1 MTESAG
7 STLGGAAGREG
18 ADPPASLYLASGSL
32 RRREIL
38 ERLGVSF
45 RVHVPDV
52 NEVEYETDPEATVRV
67 NALIKLR
74 ATRDTHADVPIIAA
88 DTVLEFDGH
97 CIGKPTSMDAAHVL
111 LRALSGRTHRVL
123 TGVALW
129 PGGDQADPVVS
140 VGASTVRF
148 RVLRDEDISAYFGIV
163 NPLDKAGGYDIDQ
176 SGDTIIASVEG
187 SRTNVMGLPL
197 EVIEPWLNQ
206 QGLL

>member
-7 STLGGAAGREG
+7 ATLGGGAGQEG
-18 ADPPASLYLASGSL
+18 ADSPAWLYLASGSQ

-52 NEVEYETDPEATVRV
+52 NEVEYETDPAETVRF

-74 ATRDTHADVPIIAA
+74 AARHAHADVPIIAA
-88 DTVLEFDGH
+88 DTVLEFDGR
-97 CIGKPTSMDAAHVL
+97 CIGKPTSMHAARVL
-111 LRALSGRTHRVL
+111 LRSLSGRTHRVL
-123 TGVALW
+123 TGVAFW
-129 PGGDQADPVVS
+129 AGGDQVDPVVS

-148 RVLRDEDISAYFGIV
+148 RVLRDEDISAYFRIV

-176 SGDTIIASVEG
+176 SGDTIIASVDG

-197 EVIEPWLNQ
+197 EVVEPWLNQ